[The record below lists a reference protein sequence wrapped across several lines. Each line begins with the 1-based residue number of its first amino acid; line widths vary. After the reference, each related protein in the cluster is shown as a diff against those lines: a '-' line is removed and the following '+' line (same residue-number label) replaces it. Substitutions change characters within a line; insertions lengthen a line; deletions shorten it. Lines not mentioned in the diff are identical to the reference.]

1 MNDSKAAVSAVAL
14 SALAPARSRPYL
26 DPRYLPLAVTLGL
39 FVAMFGAGSVAF
51 DGFFSLQVFLNLF
64 IDNSF
69 LAITAFGMTFVLI
82 SGGIDLSVGSV
93 IALTT
98 MVLAALVEHRGWSP
112 AAAIPLALLMGA
124 AIGLVQGLVIHYFEL
139 QPFIVTLAGMFLARG
154 LCYLISINSIAIT
167 HPFFTDISAVRFPL
181 PFDTSISVNVIMAL
195 VVLAVAIYLAH
206 YTRFGRTVY
215 AIGGNEQSALLMGL
229 PVARTK
235 ILTYTFSGF
244 CSALAGVAFTFYMLS
259 GYGLHAQGME
269 MDAIAAAVIGG
280 TLLTGGSGYV
290 AGTLVGVLI
299 YGTIQTLIMFEG
311 SLSSWWTKIVIGLL
325 LLVFCLL
332 QKALERGTQRKG
344 STRVARDG
352 SGQPQPSPAA
362 PEWRAQVGG

>member
-1 MNDSKAAVSAVAL
+1 MNHVKAA
-14 SALAPARSRPYL
+14 PAAELPLLIPPRPKLRL
-26 DPRYLPLAVTLGL
+26 DPRYLPLTVTLGL
-39 FVAMFGAGSVAF
+39 FVAMFGAGSFAF

-69 LAITAFGMTFVLI
+69 LVVTAIGMTFVII

-98 MVLAALVEHRGWSP
+98 MVLAALVENQGWSP
-112 AAAIPLALLMGA
+112 ALAVPLVLVMGA
-124 AIGLVQGLVIHYFEL
+124 VIGSIQGFVIHYFAI

-167 HPFFTDISAVRFPL
+167 HTFFTEVSALRFPL
-181 PFDTSISVNVIMAL
+181 PFDSSISINVVIAL
-195 VVLAVAIYLAH
+195 AVLAGAIYLAH
-206 YTRFGRTVY
+206 YTRFGRTIY
-215 AIGGNEQSALLMGL
+215 AMGGNEQSALLMGL

-235 ILTYTFSGF
+235 ILTYTFSGL
-244 CSALAGVAFTFYMLS
+244 CSALAGVSFTFYMLS

-325 LLVFCLL
+325 LLVFCLF
-332 QKALERGTQRKG
+332 QKVFEKITHRRGQ
-344 STRVARDG
+344 ARAG
-352 SGQPQPSPAA
+352 
-362 PEWRAQVGG
+362 